1 MSNQPH
7 KPSRDEFDA
16 LRKKGREQADRN
28 EQQEALATCDLALD
42 WAKRYGDRDDEDLVF
57 CNRASILIHAGQGNK
72 VVGKLQQLLMRSH
85 NHTNRCLAAYNISQ
99 HYDAKNIKKSS
110 FYAQLALDYA
120 NQMQSTEWIGRCHNR
135 LANVLVADSLFAE
148 AEAHYRD
155 ALALLPLEQ
164 SVERGLLLGN
174 LGYCLLLNTDRPREG
189 LRHLLAARRLFTRI
203 KFGWRPTLGRLRLS
217 LCYGYIELERLDRA
231 RRHGI
236 TALRLGEE
244 IEDTDL
250 VKKALYLLGEV
261 EKQDSNYR
269 AAEDYF
275 IRLREYYPENPY
287 LVELLMHTQT
297 HKLINLWV

>member
-1 MSNQPH
+1 VTALSKQPD

-28 EQQEALATCDLALD
+28 EVREALATCELALD
-42 WAKRYGDRDDEDLVF
+42 WAKQYGDRDDEDLVF

-99 HYDAKNIKKSS
+99 YYDAKNIKKSS

-135 LANVLVADSLFAE
+135 LANVLVADSLFTE
-148 AEAHYRD
+148 AETHY
-155 ALALLPLEQ
+155 
-164 SVERGLLLGN
+164 LLGN